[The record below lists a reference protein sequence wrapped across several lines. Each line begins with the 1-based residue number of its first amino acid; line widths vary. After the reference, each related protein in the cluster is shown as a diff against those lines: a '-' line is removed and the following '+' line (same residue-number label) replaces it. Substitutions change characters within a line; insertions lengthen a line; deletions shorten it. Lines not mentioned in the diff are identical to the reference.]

1 MDQKSVSEFLDS
13 KWPLKLEPLGI
24 DLYTIDGKVA
34 VDKVCLYENLEEDLE
49 DVRIRCGLPGKI
61 VLPHAKG
68 SHRKNRGSYRD
79 ILNKEQTEKIREMA
93 SREIALF
100 GYKF

>member
-1 MDQKSVSEFLDS
+1 M
-13 KWPLKLEPLGI
+13 KLEPLGI
-24 DLYTIDGKVA
+24 DLYTIDGKVS

-68 SHRKNRGSYRD
+68 SHRKNRRSYREILSEEQAD
-79 ILNKEQTEKIREMA
+79 IIRERA
-93 SREIALF
+93 SKEIALF
-100 GYKF
+100 GYQF